1 VSIRVINKSKWKD
14 VYKEKLRTYRG
25 IIGKNTIKL
34 LFHARGV
41 GE

>member
-1 VSIRVINKSKWKD
+1 MSKWKD

-25 IIGKNTIKL
+25 IIGKITIQL
-34 LFHARGV
+34 LFLGIGV